1 MLRRTFAVDVF
12 SCPRCAGPRRVLASL
27 TQGAVIRRILRHL
40 QRPEQPPRLAPALG
54 PPQQAL
60 WESLSAE
67 GLPPLEQ
74 LAATGRPRKAGVRLE
89 SLKTRR

>member
-1 MLRRTFAVDVF
+1 
-12 SCPRCAGPRRVLASL
+12 VLASL

-60 WESLSAE
+60 GESLSAE
-67 GLPPLEQ
+67 GLPLSSSSRQPVARARQ
-74 LAATGRPRKAGVRLE
+74 GGAWSATCRPPWGASFNVRV
-89 SLKTRR
+89 RRAPS